1 MPCFT
6 PVQGRPLADPRG
18 DPLTREQILRAA
30 EEALRRFGPAKA
42 TVVDVARA
50 LGVSHGSVYR
60 HFSSKAALRGAV
72 TAAWLEHISSSLE
85 IVADTDMPAP
95 ERLHRWLRA
104 LIGDKRAKAADD
116 PELFE
121 TYIMLT
127 VEQADVTAAHL
138 DELVAQLT
146 RIVTD
151 GVRRGEIVSDDPAT
165 TGRAILDATGR
176 FHDPIHH
183 AEWGAPGIDAEFEA
197 VWALLQRGLT
207 KGLKKQARAAAK
219 ARG

>member
-1 MPCFT
+1 MAARSRAESP
-6 PVQGRPLADPRG
+6 GG
-18 DPLTREQILRAA
+18 PLTREQILEAA
-30 EEALRRFGPAKA
+30 EEALRRFGPGKA

-60 HFSSKAALRGAV
+60 HFPSKAALRGAV
-72 TAAWLEHISSSLE
+72 TAAWLERISGSLE
-85 IVADTDMPAP
+85 IVADAGTPAS

-104 LIGDKRAKAADD
+104 LIGDRRAKAAED

-127 VEQADVTAAHL
+127 VEQADVTAAHV

-146 RIVTD
+146 HIVAD
-151 GVRRGEIVSDDPAT
+151 GVRRGEIVSDDPAA
-165 TGRAILDATGR
+165 TGRAILDATAR
-176 FHDPIHH
+176 FHDPIHR
-183 AEWGAPGIDAEFEA
+183 AEWGEPGIDAEFEA

-207 KGLKKQARAAAK
+207 KGLKKQARAIAK
-219 ARG
+219 AKG